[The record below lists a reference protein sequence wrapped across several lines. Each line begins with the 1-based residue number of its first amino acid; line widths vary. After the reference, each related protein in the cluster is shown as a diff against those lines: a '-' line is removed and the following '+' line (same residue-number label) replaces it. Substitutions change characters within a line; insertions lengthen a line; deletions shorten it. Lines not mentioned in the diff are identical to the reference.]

1 MASDISEEAGR
12 NPNRDPPKK
21 QSRDKTQNPK
31 EAKTG
36 EKDWIAVLTAE
47 VQRMEEIFIKEKEE
61 RSTGLK
67 NELKFKR

>member
-21 QSRDKTQNPK
+21 QWRDKNQNPK

-36 EKDWIAVLTAE
+36 EKDWIAV
-47 VQRMEEIFIKEKEE
+47 
-61 RSTGLK
+61 
-67 NELKFKR
+67 